1 MATSREQTA
10 PMEQFRR
17 GESQISWRHQRI
29 DISGHGLKTIHFMD
43 TTPNMFMIQNPTDA
57 TLYIGITNIPT
68 ETHYEWKVNP
78 NTSKTF
84 GRPIACDEVFILN
97 TTSEDVSI
105 NLFSVLDRFD
115 LSLLADM
122 TVSLDRSIA
131 AEIKGDGIIKGFGTG
146 VSLPAGTKH
155 IGEVSMSG
163 ALPAGT
169 NHIGS
174 VSLDGST
181 SISAELDDA
190 TKANIATSAEKAAS
204 SDTYLSQIEN
214 NMLSIK
220 NNVTGCYENTRDMLL
235 CMNDT
240 YTGTNMLALI
250 LEKLTAIS
258 TATAAPTLGETI
270 ADTIF
275 YQKTDVTE
283 AQTMV
288 FTETVIDGVTK
299 PATERFYANRM
310 MFFSNDGEKDIS
322 MKLYRNSTDYTEI
335 TIKAGETV
343 SNWNMKNPVVTIAP
357 KTSGDSI
364 SYRIMYGLAESE
376 V

>member
-17 GESQISWRHQRI
+17 GESQISWRHQRV
-29 DISGHGLKTIHFMD
+29 DISGHGVKTIHFMD

-131 AEIKGDGIIKGFGTG
+131 SEIKGDGIIKGFGTG

-155 IGEVSMSG
+155 IGEVGIDS
-163 ALPAGT
+163 
-169 NHIGS
+169 
-174 VSLDGST
+174 
-181 SISAELDDA
+181 
-190 TKANIATSAEKAAS
+190 ATS
-204 SDTYLSQIEN
+204 TLIN
-214 NMLSIK
+214 TLVGNFGTLLRK
-220 NNVTGCYENTRDMLL
+220 NNVANSVNLFDINETLQTLAATISGGTSITSTLSKEQSGNYNMTLADGGQNLKVFYFTNDSENPITI
-235 CMNDT
+235 T
-240 YTGTNMLALI
+240 WKEA
-250 LEKLTAIS
+250 
-258 TATAAPTLGETI
+258 TAT
-270 ADTIF
+270 
-275 YQKTDVTE
+275 
-283 AQTMV
+283 
-288 FTETVIDGVTK
+288 
-299 PATERFYANRM
+299 
-310 MFFSNDGEKDIS
+310 SNS
-322 MKLYRNSTDYTEI
+322 SL
-335 TIKAGETV
+335 TIKAGETINDIEFAKL
-343 SNWNMKNPVVTIAP
+343 SYFNITC
-357 KTSGDSI
+357 TSETDAWRFCYAKLRG
-364 SYRIMYGLAESE
+364 
-376 V
+376 

>member
-10 PMEQFRR
+10 PMKQFRR

-84 GRPIACDEVFILN
+84 GRPIACDELFILN
-97 TTSEDVSI
+97 TTNADVSI

-163 ALPAGT
+163 AIPAGT

-181 SISAELDDA
+181 SISAELDDV

-204 SDTYLSQIEN
+204 SDTYLSQIES

-220 NNVTGCYENTRDMLL
+220 NNVLGCYENMQDMML
-235 CMNDT
+235 CMSDT

-258 TATAAPTLGETI
+258 TATAAPTLAETI

-275 YQKTDVTE
+275 YQKENVTS

-299 PATERFYANRM
+299 SPTERFYANRM
-310 MFFSNDGEKDIS
+310 MFLSNDGSTDIAI
-322 MKLYRNSTDYTEI
+322 KLYRNSTDYTEI
-335 TIKAGETV
+335 VLKGGESV
-343 SNWNMKNPVVTIAP
+343 DSWNMKNPVVTISP
-357 KTSGDSI
+357 KTSGDAI
-364 SYRIMYGLAESE
+364 SYRVMYGLAESG

>member
-17 GESQISWRHQRI
+17 GESQISWRHQRV

-115 LSLLADM
+115 LALLADM

-146 VSLPAGTKH
+146 VSLPSGTKH
-155 IGEVSMSG
+155 IGEVGIDS
-163 ALPAGT
+163 
-169 NHIGS
+169 
-174 VSLDGST
+174 
-181 SISAELDDA
+181 
-190 TKANIATSAEKAAS
+190 ATS
-204 SDTYLSQIEN
+204 TLIN
-214 NMLSIK
+214 TLVGNFGTLLRK
-220 NNVTGCYENTRDMLL
+220 NNVANSVNLFDINETLQTLAANISGGSNITSTLSKEQSGNHSMSFAGDGQNLKVFYFTNDSENPITI
-235 CMNDT
+235 T
-240 YTGTNMLALI
+240 WKET
-250 LEKLTAIS
+250 
-258 TATAAPTLGETI
+258 TATSNSSL
-270 ADTIF
+270 
-275 YQKTDVTE
+275 
-283 AQTMV
+283 
-288 FTETVIDGVTK
+288 TV
-299 PATERFYANRM
+299 
-310 MFFSNDGEKDIS
+310 
-322 MKLYRNSTDYTEI
+322 
-335 TIKAGETV
+335 KAGETINDIEFAKL
-343 SNWNMKNPVVTIAP
+343 SYFNITC
-357 KTSGDSI
+357 TSETDTWRFCCAKLRG
-364 SYRIMYGLAESE
+364 
-376 V
+376 

>member
-17 GESQISWRHQRI
+17 GESQISWRHQRV

-169 NHIGS
+169 NHIGK
-174 VSLDGST
+174 VSMSGALPTGTNHIGRVSMSGAIPAGTNHIGEVTID
-181 SISAELDDA
+181 
-190 TKANIATSAEKAAS
+190 NATSALI
-204 SDTYLSQIEN
+204 TTLVGN
-214 NMLSIK
+214 FGTLLRK
-220 NNVTGCYENTRDMLL
+220 NNVANSVNLFDINETLQTLAANISGGTSITSTLSKEQSGSHSMSFADGEQNLKVFYFTNDSENPIMITWK
-235 CMNDT
+235 
-240 YTGTNMLALI
+240 
-250 LEKLTAIS
+250 ES
-258 TATAAPTLGETI
+258 TATSNHSL
-270 ADTIF
+270 
-275 YQKTDVTE
+275 
-283 AQTMV
+283 
-288 FTETVIDGVTK
+288 TV
-299 PATERFYANRM
+299 
-310 MFFSNDGEKDIS
+310 
-322 MKLYRNSTDYTEI
+322 
-335 TIKAGETV
+335 KAGETINDIEFAKL
-343 SNWNMKNPVVTIAP
+343 SYFNITC
-357 KTSGDSI
+357 TSETDTWRLCYAKLRG
-364 SYRIMYGLAESE
+364 
-376 V
+376 